1 MSVNIKSI
9 GMEKGSQYETIITT
23 ISPDGSKNAAPIG
36 TIAYS
41 ENEVMMRI
49 FTTSHTAQN
58 IIKNR
63 EFISNITSNPK
74 IFTLSTIAN
83 LPEEYFTDDNLPIL
97 KDCDG
102 YLKCKVKTLKEAHKT
117 NDPVNSDGKSIV
129 IKAEV
134 TEIVKNREDLQ
145 IVNRGLYMLIESLV
159 NYTRIDMVDN
169 ELKEYYIDRF
179 HEDKRV
185 IKKVG
190 TKRDKEAIDILE
202 KQLKEKGYDV

>member
-1 MSVNIKSI
+1 MPSAEQVN
-9 GMEKGSQYETIITT
+9 E
-23 ISPDGSKNAAPIG
+23 A
-36 TIAYS
+36 
-41 ENEVMMRI
+41 
-49 FTTSHTAQN
+49 
-58 IIKNR
+58 
-63 EFISNITSNPK
+63 
-74 IFTLSTIAN
+74 
-83 LPEEYFTDDNLPIL
+83 
-97 KDCDG
+97 
-102 YLKCKVKTLKEAHKT
+102 KVLTE
-117 NDPVNSDGKSIV
+117 
-129 IKAEV
+129 AEV
-134 TEIVKNREDLQ
+134 NEIVKNREDLQ